1 MLHAMSE
8 VVFSSKLWYLVSLA
22 QIYFPLWLRI
32 TLPCSQRVWWE
43 FITKNCWN
51 LLWRWYWNFTSPSR
65 CEQLL
70 DVGGITLEDML
81 FLVIDDN
88 LPSRMMCLYIAVEDS
103 DLFVA
108 LISPCSLDDRMCQM
122 VILMPHSVK
131 ESMVQKLNGG

>member
-1 MLHAMSE
+1 
-8 VVFSSKLWYLVSLA
+8 
-22 QIYFPLWLRI
+22 
-32 TLPCSQRVWWE
+32 
-43 FITKNCWN
+43 
-51 LLWRWYWNFTSPSR
+51 
-65 CEQLL
+65 
-70 DVGGITLEDML
+70 ML